1 MTELLW
7 LSTAIIWM
15 VLLFHSVNELSKT
28 YDVDVREPN

>member
-7 LSTAIIWM
+7 LSTAIVWM

-28 YDVDVREPN
+28 YDVDTSKSN